1 VCVAGAM
8 DRALQCGNRVC
19 ARRAESRRLEMHR
32 TRLKNVRPLV
42 DTSEPKAAHF
52 DHVRMNLKKEQMLE
66 ERYTEIDRE
75 NRILL
80 KKMSNIAKQT
90 PPNSARLSG
99 PNSLNQNARKRELLR
114 ITSDNQAIL
123 KRIQQAQPV
132 YNHVEM
138 QGEHRK
144 QQTYLRNCTEFPLVL
159 RTARGRPSELVPLSP
174 TTPPENQGA
183 SSGALEQASSG
194 ALEQEGE
201 IMFQEGEIMQVFQ
214 EGRKINET
222 FYIIEMATDG
232 RCLYIDATGP
242 EARNGEQETLQ
253 LTIKEKIHRQIHREL
268 NGDYS
273 LIANHLVVH
282 KGELQIE
289 MPEVVH
295 KGELQFEMP
304 EAPTTATYTRSPKA
318 SSRGPSKG
326 TNTPQVAGRASR
338 GGTPRVRAAS
348 VSPKADE
355 LGFEEFTKRTA
366 SGDRR

>member
-1 VCVAGAM
+1 
-8 DRALQCGNRVC
+8 
-19 ARRAESRRLEMHR
+19 
-32 TRLKNVRPLV
+32 
-42 DTSEPKAAHF
+42 
-52 DHVRMNLKKEQMLE
+52 MNLKKEQMLE

-80 KKMSNIAKQT
+80 KKMSDIAKQT

-183 SSGALEQASSG
+183 SSGA
-194 ALEQEGE
+194 QE
-201 IMFQEGEIMQVFQ
+201 QEGEIMQVFQ

-253 LTIKEKIHRQIHREL
+253 LTLKEKTHRQIHREL

-289 MPEVVH
+289 MPE
-295 KGELQFEMP
+295 
-304 EAPTTATYTRSPKA
+304 APTTATYT
-318 SSRGPSKG
+318 
-326 TNTPQVAGRASR
+326 
-338 GGTPRVRAAS
+338 
-348 VSPKADE
+348 
-355 LGFEEFTKRTA
+355 
-366 SGDRR
+366 